1 MKKILIIVP
10 DGGMLFESAGIAD
23 ILMQANR
30 LHPEGAREIC
40 YQVKLATTQPH
51 QVIHGQ
57 SGLNLLADHR
67 LHEIDP
73 REPLDTIMITGRG
86 QNPQEGMAVVD
97 WLRLAA
103 PHARRIVSICG
114 GAMLLAQ
121 TGLLDGRRATTHW
134 KLLETMQAEFPQIRV
149 EGGPLYIQDE
159 HIWTSGGV
167 SSGFDLTLALV
178 EEDYGFSLAR
188 DIAQDFVMYLRRPG
202 GQLQFSRYNLQQ
214 TATQGPINDLLAWL
228 LENLTADLSVDKL
241 AEKVAM
247 SPRNFT
253 RVFTRETGA
262 SPARYV
268 AEARLAAARQ
278 RLEQTH
284 ETLDRIAEQTGFGS
298 SINLRRLFEKLQI
311 VAINDLTDSKT
322 LAHLLKYDSLLGKL
336 DAEVTAGEGGLVVDG
351 KPITVFSERNP
362 ASIPWRQCE
371 VDIVIEATGLFTDR
385 EKAAVHIHSGGAK
398 RVIISAPGKND
409 DLTIVMGV
417 NESLYSPDKHY
428 VISNG
433 SCTTNGLAP
442 AAQVLHQHFGI
453 KHGLMNTTH
462 AYTNSQA
469 LHDQPEKD
477 LRGARAAALSIV
489 PYSSGAAKALGK
501 VIPELDGRLTGYSLR
516 VPVPV
521 VSIVDLT
528 VTLERDVTVEEVNN
542 AFREAA
548 AAGPLKGILGYS
560 DEPLVSSDYQG
571 DPRSSIIDGLSTLVI
586 GGNMVKIL
594 AWYDNEWGFS
604 NRLVDLALMMAKRES

>member
-1 MKKILIIVP
+1 MVDVRFSLKADIRYYFSSPVCTKPTSAGNPIPSTSNHQRTREQRRCGGKNYLSPACPVDLFCKKITFQDMKKILIIVP

-30 LHPEGAREIC
+30 LHPEGAGKLC
-40 YQVKLATTQPH
+40 YQVQLATTQPH

-86 QNPQEGMAVVD
+86 QNPQEGIAVVD

-103 PHARRIVSICG
+103 PHASRIASICG
-114 GAMLLAQ
+114 GALLLAQ

-134 KLLETMQAEFPQIRV
+134 KLLDTLQAEFPQVRV

-214 TATQGPINDLLAWL
+214 TSTLGPINDLLAWL

-241 AEKVAM
+241 AERVAM

-278 RLEQTH
+278 RLEQTN

-298 SINLRRLFEKLQI
+298 SINLRRLFEKQLH
-311 VAINDLTDSKT
+311 LTP
-322 LAHLLKYDSLLGKL
+322 
-336 DAEVTAGEGGLVVDG
+336 GEY
-351 KPITVFSERNP
+351 
-362 ASIPWRQCE
+362 RQRFHC
-371 VDIVIEATGLFTDR
+371 R
-385 EKAAVHIHSGGAK
+385 K
-398 RVIISAPGKND
+398 
-409 DLTIVMGV
+409 
-417 NESLYSPDKHY
+417 
-428 VISNG
+428 
-433 SCTTNGLAP
+433 
-442 AAQVLHQHFGI
+442 
-453 KHGLMNTTH
+453 
-462 AYTNSQA
+462 
-469 LHDQPEKD
+469 
-477 LRGARAAALSIV
+477 
-489 PYSSGAAKALGK
+489 
-501 VIPELDGRLTGYSLR
+501 
-516 VPVPV
+516 
-521 VSIVDLT
+521 
-528 VTLERDVTVEEVNN
+528 
-542 AFREAA
+542 
-548 AAGPLKGILGYS
+548 
-560 DEPLVSSDYQG
+560 
-571 DPRSSIIDGLSTLVI
+571 
-586 GGNMVKIL
+586 
-594 AWYDNEWGFS
+594 
-604 NRLVDLALMMAKRES
+604 MA

>member
-30 LHPEGAREIC
+30 LHPESAREIC

-188 DIAQDFVMYLRRPG
+188 DIAQDFV
-202 GQLQFSRYNLQQ
+202 
-214 TATQGPINDLLAWL
+214 
-228 LENLTADLSVDKL
+228 
-241 AEKVAM
+241 
-247 SPRNFT
+247 
-253 RVFTRETGA
+253 
-262 SPARYV
+262 
-268 AEARLAAARQ
+268 
-278 RLEQTH
+278 
-284 ETLDRIAEQTGFGS
+284 
-298 SINLRRLFEKLQI
+298 
-311 VAINDLTDSKT
+311 
-322 LAHLLKYDSLLGKL
+322 
-336 DAEVTAGEGGLVVDG
+336 
-351 KPITVFSERNP
+351 
-362 ASIPWRQCE
+362 
-371 VDIVIEATGLFTDR
+371 
-385 EKAAVHIHSGGAK
+385 
-398 RVIISAPGKND
+398 
-409 DLTIVMGV
+409 
-417 NESLYSPDKHY
+417 
-428 VISNG
+428 
-433 SCTTNGLAP
+433 
-442 AAQVLHQHFGI
+442 
-453 KHGLMNTTH
+453 
-462 AYTNSQA
+462 
-469 LHDQPEKD
+469 
-477 LRGARAAALSIV
+477 